1 MSLVVCW
8 LFCCMIHVLLHVLK
22 HVDTFVV
29 FSRHKVA
36 VVNMFPPYAMK
47 SNQQSESHADYR
59 RDQSY
64 CTQAGS
70 HFSSRVINFVT
81 VESILKYVSQH
92 LFHNQDFNRF
102 FQIITDDSLPEE

>member
-1 MSLVVCW
+1 MKVHFELCHSLW

-47 SNQQSESHADYR
+47 SNQQGESHADYR
-59 RDQSY
+59 Y
-64 CTQAGS
+64 LPAAIPPLLC
-70 HFSSRVINFVT
+70 FPSS
-81 VESILKYVSQH
+81 S
-92 LFHNQDFNRF
+92 
-102 FQIITDDSLPEE
+102 